1 MRRITLTLYSIGLI
15 IMSFGFFHEGRGELA
30 ADDILRKLDQWQ
42 AEQIRLWKNG
52 KQPAEEYLLE
62 YRNTVDQQDFV
73 NQYLVPF
80 RQIAGQLLRETN
92 WVDYP
97 ASLSCLYNVAPVYEA
112 GQSASPEENTSDA
125 IWLAWLL
132 TETFHDLTGNSA
144 ALSKSPS
151 GKLILAWAYGSK
163 DEIPF
168 KQAWQEEIQRRP
180 VKVLS
185 FIAIQKNFTKEFLP
199 EVCRFLDTHPEIIRE
214 LPRQVKLKLALK
226 QTESLLMERSGSRHV
241 RPEDFRNDRL
251 LQLLSR
257 ELAGCEIS
265 VDIQTV
271 KLGDQSSIAIQSGW
285 SFRSGDESPGRFII
299 KVNGEEIPF
308 ECS

>member
-62 YRNTVDQQDFV
+62 YRNTVDQQGFV
-73 NQYLVPF
+73 NQYFVPF
-80 RQIAGQLLRETN
+80 RQIAGLLLRETS

-97 ASLSCLYNVAPVYEA
+97 SSLSSLYNVAPVYGV
-112 GQSASPEENTSDA
+112 GQSAIPEENTSDA

-132 TETFHDLTGNSA
+132 TEKFNDLIENSET
-144 ALSKSPS
+144 LSKSPS

-168 KQAWQEEIQRRP
+168 KQAWYEEIQYRP

-185 FIAIQKNFTKEFLP
+185 YIAIQKNFTKEFLP

-265 VDIQTV
+265 VNIQNITV
-271 KLGDQSSIAIQSGW
+271 GNQSSVAIQSGW
-285 SFRSGDESPGRFII
+285 RCRSDNDSSGTFVI
-299 KVNGEEIPF
+299 KVNGGGILF
-308 ECS
+308 

>member
-1 MRRITLTLYSIGLI
+1 MHRITLTSCSISLI
-15 IMSFGFFHEGRGELA
+15 IMSFCFFHDARGEHA
-30 ADDILRKLDQWQ
+30 ADDVLRKLDQWQ
-42 AEQIRLWKNG
+42 AEQIRFWKSG
-52 KQPAEEYLLE
+52 KQPEEEYLLE
-62 YRNTVDQQDFV
+62 YRNTVDQQGFV
-73 NQYLVPF
+73 NQYFVPF
-80 RQIAGQLLRETN
+80 RQIAGLLLRETS

-97 ASLSCLYNVAPVYEA
+97 SSLSSLYNVAPVYGV
-112 GQSASPEENTSDA
+112 GQSAIPEENTSDA

-132 TETFHDLTGNSA
+132 TEKFNDLIENSET
-144 ALSKSPS
+144 LSKSPS

-251 LQLLSR
+251 LQLLSQ

-265 VDIQTV
+265 VNIQNITV
-271 KLGDQSSIAIQSGW
+271 GNQSSVAIQSGW
-285 SFRSGDESPGRFII
+285 RFRSDNDSSGTFVI
-299 KVNGEEIPF
+299 KVNGGGILF
-308 ECS
+308 

>member
-30 ADDILRKLDQWQ
+30 ADDVLRKLDQWQ

-80 RQIAGQLLRETN
+80 RQIAGLLLRETS

-97 ASLSCLYNVAPVYEA
+97 SSLSSLYNVAPVYGV
-112 GQSASPEENTSDA
+112 GQSAIPEENTSDA

-132 TETFHDLTGNSA
+132 TEKFNDLIENSET
-144 ALSKSPS
+144 LSKSPS

-168 KQAWQEEIQRRP
+168 KQAWYEEIQYRP

-185 FIAIQKNFTKEFLP
+185 YIAIQKNFTKEFLP

-241 RPEDFRNDRL
+241 RPDNFRNDRL
-251 LQLLSR
+251 LKLLSQ

-265 VDIQTV
+265 VNIQNITV
-271 KLGDQSSIAIQSGW
+271 GNQSSVAIQSGW
-285 SFRSGDESPGRFII
+285 RCRSDNDSSGTFVI
-299 KVNGEEIPF
+299 KVNGGGILF
-308 ECS
+308 

>member
-42 AEQIRLWKNG
+42 AEQIRFWKSG
-52 KQPAEEYLLE
+52 KQPEEEYLLE
-62 YRNTVDQQDFV
+62 YRNTVDQQGFV
-73 NQYLVPF
+73 NQYFVPF
-80 RQIAGQLLRETN
+80 RQIAGLLLRETS

-97 ASLSCLYNVAPVYEA
+97 SSLSSLYNVAPVYGV
-112 GQSASPEENTSDA
+112 GQSAIPEENTSDA

-132 TETFHDLTGNSA
+132 TEKFNDLIENSET
-144 ALSKSPS
+144 LSKSPS

-251 LQLLSR
+251 LQLLSQ

-265 VDIQTV
+265 VNIQNITV
-271 KLGDQSSIAIQSGW
+271 GNQSSVAIQSGW
-285 SFRSGDESPGRFII
+285 RFRSDNDSSGTFVI
-299 KVNGEEIPF
+299 KVNGGGILF
-308 ECS
+308 